1 MKKLEAIVNGYLAWS
16 KPLGSK
22 YSGLV
27 LITPGRTAVQG
38 KCGGNWSMMASYV
51 YHGPPSECN
60 ETFHAFYT
68 GVILKNKIQ
77 QYASSITPYKTM
89 YEYYNTQQV
98 STNYIV
104 PLPVEAGK
112 KGKNPGGVPSV
123 IIGSDR
129 IVDFARQVVARLKDC
144 VEINVCSRQE
154 LYHDITGRSDQRY
167 VQNVSISDGFRNGL
181 YHYVFSGNW
190 DYEHLQTYY
199 ALGNNSYFS
208 ESAYMLEKPNGWRKR
223 YWGSDANYQRLLNIK
238 TRHDPDEVFWC
249 RHCVGDS
256 DV

>member
-1 MKKLEAIVNGYLAWS
+1 
-16 KPLGSK
+16 
-22 YSGLV
+22 
-27 LITPGRTAVQG
+27 
-38 KCGGNWSMMASYV
+38 MMASYV

-123 IIGSDR
+123 IIGSDSCR
-129 IVDFARQVVARLKDC
+129 LCEASRARLNDC

-199 ALGNNSYFS
+199 ALVTVTLVSPRWKS
-208 ESAYMLEKPNGWRKR
+208 QWVAQA
-223 YWGSDANYQRLLNIK
+223 YWGSDANYQRLLDIK
-238 TRHDPDEVFWC
+238 NRHDPNQVFVSPL
-249 RHCVGDS
+249 RRRQDT
-256 DV
+256 

>member
-1 MKKLEAIVNGYLAWS
+1 M
-16 KPLGSK
+16 
-22 YSGLV
+22 
-27 LITPGRTAVQG
+27 
-38 KCGGNWSMMASYV
+38 
-51 YHGPPSECN
+51 
-60 ETFHAFYT
+60 
-68 GVILKNKIQ
+68 
-77 QYASSITPYKTM
+77 
-89 YEYYNTQQV
+89 
-98 STNYIV
+98 
-104 PLPVEAGK
+104 
-112 KGKNPGGVPSV
+112 
-123 IIGSDR
+123 
-129 IVDFARQVVARLKDC
+129 ARLNDC

-223 YWGSDANYQRLLNIK
+223 YWGSDANYQRLLDIK
-238 TRHDPDEVFWC
+238 NRHDPNQVFWC

-256 DV
+256 DT